1 MPGERCIGCSKGNTA
16 GRTPYGSVPH
26 LLRPEEV
33 PLGYSFSVI
42 LHKTRLITVR
52 STTLVLYILTK
63 KLAAHLRHYLQAV
76 LPKREVTKMGK
87 PAIMVSSVT
96 NALRGQK
103 LLASHGIRSEI
114 LRSSGKGERRGCG
127 YSLAVAREQLEKTR
141 ELLVRNGIKVVGT
154 SEG

>member
-1 MPGERCIGCSKGNTA
+1 
-16 GRTPYGSVPH
+16 
-26 LLRPEEV
+26 
-33 PLGYSFSVI
+33 
-42 LHKTRLITVR
+42 
-52 STTLVLYILTK
+52 
-63 KLAAHLRHYLQAV
+63 
-76 LPKREVTKMGK
+76 MGK

-141 ELLVRNGIKVVGT
+141 ELLVRNGIKVLGT